1 MPRAGI
7 QAAQPALSFIPPD
20 YTRWLYR
27 LCRGLLPLLLRYR
40 GLVRFEASGSDRL
53 ARLFAQAQSGRSRLL
68 IAFRHPSTT
77 DPLVMAQLLWR
88 EVPRAARRDG
98 LCLKPP
104 VHSQFLYDRGI
115 PLWAGEAAG
124 WMLSKLGGIPIQ
136 RGKLDRLALKTA
148 RHLFANGPF
157 PLAIAPEGATNNHGE
172 LLSPLEPGLAQMAFW
187 CCEDLA
193 AAGRQE
199 RVLIVPIGLQYL
211 SISHDWGPI
220 DRLLA
225 RMEALLGGLPDAVV
239 SAPAAPA
246 DSPQAL
252 EHRYERLIALSERLL
267 SLLETFYQRSD
278 GAAPGPAAVED
289 PAATDFLDRLARL
302 RERALT
308 EAEAHFQL
316 SARGTVSERCRR
328 IEQAG
333 WACIYRKDLEE
344 LSPVER
350 SLADWS
356 AREAD
361 IRMGHMRLVEHF
373 STVSGSYVAEKP
385 SIDRYGE
392 VLMILWRAITWIRG
406 CGEEPPAAL
415 GPWRVRMAV
424 GEPLDVGVRFE
435 GYRRDRRGAVER
447 LTADLRERLEAAIG

>member
-1 MPRAGI
+1 M
-7 QAAQPALSFIPPD
+7 
-20 YTRWLYR
+20 
-27 LCRGLLPLLLRYR
+27 
-40 GLVRFEASGSDRL
+40 
-53 ARLFAQAQSGRSRLL
+53 
-68 IAFRHPSTT
+68 
-77 DPLVMAQLLWR
+77 
-88 EVPRAARRDG
+88 
-98 LCLKPP
+98 
-104 VHSQFLYDRGI
+104 
-115 PLWAGEAAG
+115 
-124 WMLSKLGGIPIQ
+124 
-136 RGKLDRLALKTA
+136 
-148 RHLFANGPF
+148 
-157 PLAIAPEGATNNHGE
+157 
-172 LLSPLEPGLAQMAFW
+172 
-187 CCEDLA
+187 
-193 AAGRQE
+193 
-199 RVLIVPIGLQYL
+199 
-211 SISHDWGPI
+211 
-220 DRLLA
+220 
-225 RMEALLGGLPDAVV
+225 
-239 SAPAAPA
+239 
-246 DSPQAL
+246 
-252 EHRYERLIALSERLL
+252 
-267 SLLETFYQRSD
+267 
-278 GAAPGPAAVED
+278 ED
-289 PAATDFLDRLARL
+289 PASTDFLERLARL
-302 RERALT
+302 RERALA

-424 GEPLDVGVRFE
+424 GEPLDVGVRCE
-435 GYRRDRRGAVER
+435 GYRLDRRGAVER